1 MTPRNIYFL
10 SQRTGMPMSSWCSL
24 FLAGMLIAA
33 LVISA
38 GCTQQPDKTVKT
50 GSNTGIITATTSGT
64 TATQVPLTAA
74 ETVSTEE
81 SWKRVQ
87 LETSMGNITI
97 ALDPAMPVT
106 AGNFETLVNKGF
118 YNGVIFH
125 RVINGF
131 MIQGGDPTGT
141 GRGGPGYSIQDE
153 YTNHN
158 KNSRGAIAMANTG
171 QPNSGGSQ
179 FFINLADNSALQ
191 DSQFDKNYPVFGKVV
206 EGMDVVDAIGK
217 VQTSGYPYDRP
228 LQNVTIIRA
237 VMI

>member
-1 MTPRNIYFL
+1 
-10 SQRTGMPMSSWCSL
+10 
-24 FLAGMLIAA
+24 MLIAA

-131 MIQGGDPTGT
+131 MIQAGDPTGT

>member
-1 MTPRNIYFL
+1 
-10 SQRTGMPMSSWCSL
+10 
-24 FLAGMLIAA
+24 
-33 LVISA
+33 
-38 GCTQQPDKTVKT
+38 
-50 GSNTGIITATTSGT
+50 
-64 TATQVPLTAA
+64 
-74 ETVSTEE
+74 
-81 SWKRVQ
+81 
-87 LETSMGNITI
+87 
-97 ALDPAMPVT
+97 MPVT

-131 MIQGGDPTGT
+131 MIQAGDPTGT

>member
-1 MTPRNIYFL
+1 
-10 SQRTGMPMSSWCSL
+10 
-24 FLAGMLIAA
+24 MLIAA